1 MTSLPCLVCLPTM
14 TLSTFSIPHHRME
27 RSLHIHT
34 YPRIT
39 IWTSTWSDTDERL
52 QWDRRH
58 LWHLSTFSDSIFLA
72 FYWGFPMILCVVAH
86 SHSSPVET
94 CFKQL
99 HLKKT
104 PPWVFFLPLLVK
116 FPKHGLLCD
125 WSQWVVFVSFKQL
138 HFSPPR
144 SSILK
149 ESINNIVQRLS
160 PPPSTSVCLPSW
172 RHRLSVVFKFWLLF

>member
-1 MTSLPCLVCLPTM
+1 MNFNLVWHWWASSMRPPSFMTFEYLFRFNILSFLLGFSNDLMCRGTFTFLPSRNLFQT
-14 TLSTFSIPHHRME
+14 
-27 RSLHIHT
+27 
-34 YPRIT
+34 
-39 IWTSTWSDTDERL
+39 TS
-52 QWDRRH
+52 
-58 LWHLSTFSDSIFLA
+58 F
-72 FYWGFPMILCVVAH
+72 
-86 SHSSPVET
+86 
-94 CFKQL
+94 
-99 HLKKT
+99 KKT

-172 RHRLSVVFKFWLLF
+172 RHRLSVVFKFWLLFETLFVTP